1 MYKRYLVQG
10 FLLLGCAD
18 RVCRFAALRTE
29 ERFLPYLGRKALN
42 LPMVEPGRSSAS
54 RADAVRSS
62 AWASRSLQPLLS
74 PFRRLPQ
81 RPQLNLFPLTRIRA

>member
-1 MYKRYLVQG
+1 MYKRYLVEG

-42 LPMVEPGRSSAS
+42 LPMDETGGLNAS
-54 RADAVRSS
+54 KADVI
-62 AWASRSLQPLLS
+62 PL
-74 PFRRLPQ
+74 P
-81 RPQLNLFPLTRIRA
+81 T

>member
-1 MYKRYLVQG
+1 MCRPYLVEV

-29 ERFLPYLGRKALN
+29 EGFLLFLGRKALN
-42 LPMVEPGRSSAS
+42 LPMVGSGRSSAS

-62 AWASRSLQPLLS
+62 AWASRGLQPLLS
-74 PFRRLPQ
+74 PHRRLPS
-81 RPQLNLFPLTRIRA
+81 RPQLNLFLLTRTQA